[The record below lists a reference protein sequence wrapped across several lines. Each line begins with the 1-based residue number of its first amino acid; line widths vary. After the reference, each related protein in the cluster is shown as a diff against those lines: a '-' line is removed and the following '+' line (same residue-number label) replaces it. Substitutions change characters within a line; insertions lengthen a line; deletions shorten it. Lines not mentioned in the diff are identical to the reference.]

1 MPSFPRSVGFLPIF
15 FPFHRGGDCLTVQD
29 LPPPRNPFQIII
41 FPQAVYPHLA
51 EYSSLGPQLEI
62 PMRCAARI
70 VLSREHLP
78 LAASAQHVQN
88 PVQDFPR
95 LRDGSARFGFSF
107 FRPRYVPL
115 DFFPKLITDI
125 PPSRLAWKRLS
136 VLSPSQVLF
145 PSPRRTYKEIS
156 IGSSYLGTHSKPF
169 FIDSPVDGT

>member
-156 IGSSYLGTHSKPF
+156 IGSSYLGTHSKSERRF
-169 FIDSPVDGT
+169 L